1 MCWLILR
8 LANSL
13 PEKQENTAESYLN
26 QSQRLTTPNCLMHLK
41 VTPKCLNFPS
51 QIILFSSP
59 QNKKEKKYKHIFAV
73 FPISLDPFFSPECG
87 SSDVLLSSS
96 KFFYESKENSWTS
109 PCFLGKA
116 ACAPWSH
123 QVCANSSGQFWGF
136 GHDVKN
142 FLSSAQ
148 VTKKVCWENAFPD
161 TQLLVQCTLTLLK
174 SHPHLVLS
182 FQECFS
188 RPLYWRVLVVASF
201 LFLKETSLGVF

>member
-51 QIILFSSP
+51 QLILFSSP

-116 ACAPWSH
+116 ACSPWSH

-136 GHDVKN
+136 GHDVKELPLISSGYQKGVLGKCLPWHTVTCAMHIDSLEIPSS
-142 FLSSAQ
+142 LSLEFSRMFFKAII
-148 VTKKVCWENAFPD
+148 
-161 TQLLVQCTLTLLK
+161 LK
-174 SHPHLVLS
+174 S
-182 FQECFS
+182 FGG
-188 RPLYWRVLVVASF
+188 
-201 LFLKETSLGVF
+201 GVFPFF